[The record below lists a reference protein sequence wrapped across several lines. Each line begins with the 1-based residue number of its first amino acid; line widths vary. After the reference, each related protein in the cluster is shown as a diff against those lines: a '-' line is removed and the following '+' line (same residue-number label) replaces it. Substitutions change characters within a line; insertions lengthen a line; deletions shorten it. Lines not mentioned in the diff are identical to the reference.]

1 MSTISNIILDKGGS
15 NSMTVYTVII
25 EHIINK
31 LLTSITPP
39 TSTANKAAG
48 PKATKIVDLLRIEE
62 RFAITGHIDESNVSA
77 IQAIFNAGGTFV
89 MEYDGDDLTVNI
101 QKLTIRKAKREDN
114 HRDVMFTCIKGVNI

>member
-1 MSTISNIILDKGGS
+1 MSTMSNVILDKGGS
-15 NSMTVYTVII
+15 NTVTILTVIA

-31 LLTSITPP
+31 TLTSITPP

-62 RFAITGHIDESNVSA
+62 RFAITGHITESDVSA
-77 IQAIFNAGGTFV
+77 IQSLFKAGGTFT
-89 MEYDGDDLTVNI
+89 MEYDGSDLTVNI
-101 QKLTIRKAKREDN
+101 QKLTIRKAKREDD